1 MCIPRLVNVGN
12 CRHDLSEEFS
22 ALCLTQSVSVYNVIE
37 QLSPGAVFQNLT
49 HHSRLG
55 SHRKQPLTLTLKAS
69 TDTDHVNLCVRL
81 QNLQQFTDV
90 LVTQNLHGGD
100 LQADPWQI
108 LS

>member
-37 QLSPGAVFQNLT
+37 QLSSGAVFQNLT
-49 HHSRLG
+49 SIQYLDHIYSRL
-55 SHRKQPLTLTLKAS
+55 AI
-69 TDTDHVNLCVRL
+69 TDTDHVNLRVRL

-100 LQADPWQI
+100 LKADPRQV

>member
-37 QLSPGAVFQNLT
+37 QLSSGAVFQNLT
-49 HHSRLG
+49 QYSKSKLG
-55 SHRKQPLTLTLKAS
+55 SYQKQAVI
-69 TDTDHVNLCVRL
+69 TDHVNLRVRL

-100 LQADPWQI
+100 LQADPRQV

>member
-37 QLSPGAVFQNLT
+37 QLSAGAVFQNLT
-49 HHSRLG
+49 HNSRRLG
-55 SHRKQPLTLTLKAS
+55 SYQKQAVI
-69 TDTDHVNLCVRL
+69 TDHVNLRVRL

-100 LQADPWQI
+100 LQADPWQV